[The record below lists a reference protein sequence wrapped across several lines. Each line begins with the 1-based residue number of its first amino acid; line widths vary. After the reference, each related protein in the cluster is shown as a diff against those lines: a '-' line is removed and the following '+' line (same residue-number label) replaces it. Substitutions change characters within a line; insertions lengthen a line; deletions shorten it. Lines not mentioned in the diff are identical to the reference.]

1 MIPATPAIATDMRP
15 ATPAIATSIIT
26 RPTPARRVS
35 ATMEPG
41 SVAHILVLL
50 NRMEA
55 YMADQ
60 TRAMISMGK
69 RLTKLEA
76 AVERLEV
83 SLASRQPLQPI
94 QPMQPMQPL
103 QPLQPILPDPDQ
115 ENQMPKTGL
124 VDKAIVDAI
133 NREANNEAHFACLLL
148 PHVFPELFGVDK
160 LRLLFNWN
168 GAAGKQALD
177 ASRKAY
183 IENPTKFFY
192 PDARSTSGWTAVVLR
207 INERLR
213 RKEKKKK
220 DQQETERLLEEGLGE
235 LSFFNL

>member
-1 MIPATPAIATDMRP
+1 MP
-15 ATPAIATSIIT
+15 IIT

-69 RLTKLEA
+69 RLTKQEA

-83 SLASRQPLQPI
+83 LLASR
-94 QPMQPMQPL
+94 

-115 ENQMPKTGL
+115 ENQMPETSL
-124 VDKAIVDAI
+124 VDKVIVDAI

-168 GAAGKQALD
+168 GAAAKQALD

-183 IENPTKFFY
+183 VENMTKFFY
-192 PDARSTSGWTAVVLR
+192 PDARSTSVWTAVVMR
-207 INERLR
+207 IN
-213 RKEKKKK
+213 
-220 DQQETERLLEEGLGE
+220 
-235 LSFFNL
+235 